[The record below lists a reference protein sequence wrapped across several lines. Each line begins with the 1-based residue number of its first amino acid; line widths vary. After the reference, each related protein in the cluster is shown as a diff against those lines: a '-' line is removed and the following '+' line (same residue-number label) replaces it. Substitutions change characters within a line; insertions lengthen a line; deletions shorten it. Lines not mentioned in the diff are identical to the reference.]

1 MFLSVSA
8 ALWALGDVIAQLLER
23 RTKQRQTH
31 LPLRQTDPG
40 TAGFDPDGSSGVV
53 YGRPAVWRFN
63 VARLLRL
70 VSFAGLLFAPVTK
83 RWFEVLESEIPG
95 SGFWVAMQR
104 MLADQVLY
112 SVCVLLTLFAW
123 TGAWESEGNWTHV
136 RAKIA
141 TNLWPSLRAN
151 WTLWPAVQ
159 LINQSIV
166 PLQFRMLVAAT
177 VNIPWAAYL
186 ATKAAAAPIPTVT
199 KAVASSPVGSASVS
213 PRAGRQVCA
222 PTSEARAA
230 VRTGSFG
237 SKKCYSLLSVV
248 SLLLCVCVR

>member
-1 MFLSVSA
+1 
-8 ALWALGDVIAQLLER
+8 LGDVIAQLLER
-23 RTKQRQTH
+23 RTLQRQTH
-31 LPLRQTDPG
+31 LPLRQMDPG
-40 TAGFDPDGSSGVV
+40 TASFDPDGSSGVV
-53 YGRPAVWRFN
+53 YGRPSVWRFN

-95 SGFWVAMQR
+95 TGFWVAMQR

-123 TGAWESEGNWTHV
+123 TGAWESGGNWAHV

-186 ATKAAAAPIPTVT
+186 ATKAAAAPTPTVIAKT
-199 KAVASSPVGSASVS
+199 VASSPAAVATTSVS
-213 PRAGRQVCA
+213 PRAGRQVC
-222 PTSEARAA
+222 
-230 VRTGSFG
+230 VRQHYRRG
-237 SKKCYSLLSVV
+237 
-248 SLLLCVCVR
+248 RR